1 MGRKSQRTPSRIVI
15 VTALLTAIAGGAF
28 SLSGVSALGAGASQ
42 DFVLSPLYGNKSDL
56 LRFNPDRGFRLELN
70 VQLGY
75 SSGAE
80 NGSSADSAYADVKA
94 VWPKP
99 NEANAIITLNKE
111 AEHYEGD
118 DPQLAQ
124 VYFYLTK
131 YVDTATLPEKVF
143 KEMDAYFAELERH
156 NLKAVFRLAYSTADS
171 GATGGTGKTP
181 TAQIAV
187 NHINQ
192 IARHGWFDKWRD
204 QIHVIQA
211 GVIGAW
217 GEWDGGSANTFNNT
231 SAAVKNRD
239 NVTIGTYAGQ
249 KALLVAL
256 LENVPTDLYLQVRYE
271 YNKFDNLSVGDN
283 WYGRVGFHDD
293 AIRGTTIYSN
303 NTGYRS
309 GVGSANAI
317 KVHNETKL
325 VPMDG
330 EMYWGWSMSE
340 NPGNGDGL
348 FHLKH
353 MRNRHFS
360 SFSIVHDYKEREL
373 NADGSATP
381 KQRIYSML
389 QWQSEYVNT
398 KLLDENGLPYDPDWL
413 KDEWGNPQPR
423 TVFDYAR
430 DYVGYYLKATAGSV
444 TVNGSQANVALTL
457 INYGF
462 SAPLTLESC
471 DLVLLD
477 VNGNVVDR
485 KKAYDLDDLQA
496 GTTQTATVSF
506 SLPQEGAYQ
515 VAFELRS
522 SNGVG
527 ARLANTL
534 EFRDG
539 FNILGTFVN

>member
-1 MGRKSQRTPSRIVI
+1 MRRKSQKTPSKIAM
-15 VTALLTAIAGGAF
+15 VTMLFMAMAGGAF
-28 SLSGVSALGAGASQ
+28 SLLGVSALGAGASQ
-42 DFVLSPLYGNKSDL
+42 DFILPPLNGNKSDL

-70 VQLGY
+70 AQLGY

-80 NGSSADSAYADVKA
+80 DGSSADSAYGDVKA

-99 NEANAIITLNKE
+99 KEANAIVTLHRE
-111 AEHYEGD
+111 VEHYEGD

-131 YVDTATLPEKVF
+131 YVNTAILPEKVF
-143 KEMDAYFAELERH
+143 QEMDAYFAELKQH

-171 GATGGTGKTP
+171 GATGGAGKTP

-192 IARHGWFDKWRD
+192 IAQHGWFEKWRD
-204 QIHVIQA
+204 QIHVVQA
-211 GVIGAW
+211 GVVGAW
-217 GEWDGGSANTFNNT
+217 GEWDSGSARTFHKT
-231 SAAVKNRD
+231 SATVKNRN
-239 NVTIGTYAGQ
+239 NVVVGTYPGQ

-256 LENVPTDLYLQVRYE
+256 LENVPADLYLQVRYE
-271 YNKFDNLSVGDN
+271 YNKFGNLSAGDP

-303 NTGYRS
+303 NTGYSS
-309 GVGSANAI
+309 GVGSANALR
-317 KVHNETKL
+317 VHEETKL

-353 MRNRHFS
+353 MRDRHFS
-360 SFSIVHDYKEREL
+360 SFSIVHDYKERER
-373 NADGSATP
+373 NEDGSDKP

-389 QWQSEYVNT
+389 QWQSEYVNA
-398 KLLDENGLPYDPDWL
+398 KFLEENGLPYDPDWL

-430 DYVGYYLKATAGSV
+430 DYVGYYLKATGGSV
-444 TVNGSQANVALTL
+444 TVNGSQADVSLTL

-462 SAPLTLESC
+462 SAPLTLKHC
-471 DLVLLD
+471 NLVLLD
-477 VNGNVVDR
+477 ANGNVVDR
-485 KKAYDLDDLQA
+485 KKAYHLNDLQA
-496 GTTQTATVSF
+496 GTTQTARVSF
-506 SLPQEGAYQ
+506 PLPQEGAYQ

-522 SNGVG
+522 SNGTG

-539 FNILGTFVN
+539 FHILGTFVN